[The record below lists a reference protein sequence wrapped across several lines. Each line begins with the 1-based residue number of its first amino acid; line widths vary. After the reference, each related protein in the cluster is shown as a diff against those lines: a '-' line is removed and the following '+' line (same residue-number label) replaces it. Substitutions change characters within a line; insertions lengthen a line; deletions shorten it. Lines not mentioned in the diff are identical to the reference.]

1 MILVNALTKIP
12 SDVNDRMYMRNQFN
26 ATGLQ
31 SIILPKLES
40 LDFNLLNIQI
50 NLFKELAEQDLDDVF
65 GDELSCSDSELAE
78 PSELF
83 DRALANISDTSRGTE
98 YLTSILKHFLWIKG
112 DPETK

>member
-12 SDVNDRMYMRNQFN
+12 SDVNYRIYMRNQFN

-50 NLFKELAEQDLDDVF
+50 SLFKELAEHDMEDAF
-65 GDELSCSDSELAE
+65 GEELSSETEFAE
-78 PSELF
+78 PFELF
-83 DRALANISDTSRGTE
+83 ERALANISDSPRGTE
-98 YLTSILKHFLWIKG
+98 YFISILKYFLWIKG
-112 DPETK
+112 DAETK